1 MGAVGFHVKKND
13 EGYLDTVLFII
24 FGAVIVVSKMNNM
37 KNVYVIGVFDL
48 FHFGHVELL
57 RRARALGD
65 RLIVAINGDDMV
77 ACYKRRPFLS
87 EHDRLEVVKAC
98 RYVDEAFIIREY
110 DNKEYIK
117 KYGINVIVHG
127 DDWDGE
133 GYLKQIRV
141 TPEFLEEHHVEMVY
155 LPYTKGISTSEL
167 VEKIRS
173 TK

>member
-77 ACYKRRPFLS
+77 PFLS